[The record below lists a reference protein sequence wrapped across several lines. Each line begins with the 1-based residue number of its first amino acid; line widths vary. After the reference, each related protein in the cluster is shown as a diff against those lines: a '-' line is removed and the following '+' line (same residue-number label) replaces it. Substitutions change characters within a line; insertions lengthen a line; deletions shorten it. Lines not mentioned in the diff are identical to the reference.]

1 VALSIEDVT
10 SALSSVMDP
19 ELRAPITTLDMVG
32 DISVSD
38 SSLAVE
44 IRLTIVGCPAAD
56 TIERDVRQAL
66 SGVAGERSVELTVG
80 VMTTDQRTSLITRL
94 RNGKSPTNPFTPDS
108 LTRVIAVTSGKGGV
122 GKSSITV
129 NLAAAVSRQG
139 FSVGIIDADVFGF
152 SIPGLLGIPALQPT
166 RIDDMMLPPVAH
178 DIKVLSIGMFL
189 GSDQAVACG
198 DHCSIAPWSNFSPTP
213 TLATLTSSFS
223 ICPREPGTLPSRW
236 ANFFPHAEI
245 LVVTTPQPSA
255 SDVAWRSGDVARQTG
270 QTVLGVIENMSGVTL
285 ADGTTLDVFG
295 SGGGQAVAER
305 LKVPLL
311 GSLPLSQS
319 LREAGDRGVPLVIS
333 EPGNAVSNQLHDI
346 ASAIVQGGKS
356 KVGVNAPCLVWS
368 RDSETLPG
376 NKARHG
382 GAP

>member
-1 VALSIEDVT
+1 MALTIENVT
-10 SALSSVMDP
+10 SALSGVLDP
-19 ELRAPITTLDMVG
+19 ELRAPITQLDMVG
-32 DISVSD
+32 DISISD
-38 SSLAVE
+38 SALAVE

-56 TIERDVRQAL
+56 TIEADTRSAL
-66 SGVAGERSVELTVG
+66 ESVAGNRIVELSLG
-80 VMTTDQRTSLITRL
+80 VMTPEQRKNLIVGL
-94 RNGKSPTNPFTPDS
+94 RKGKAPTNPFTRDS

-122 GKSSITV
+122 GKSSVTV
-129 NLAAAVSRQG
+129 NLAAAVSQQG
-139 FSVGIIDADVFGF
+139 FRVGIIDADVFGF
-152 SIPGLLGIPALQPT
+152 SIPGLLGIPSLQPT
-166 RIDDMMLPPVAH
+166 QIDDMMLPPVAH

-189 GSDQAVACG
+189 GSEQAVAWRGPLLHRTLEQFLTDSYFG
-198 DHCSIAPWSNFSPTP
+198 DLDFLFLDLP
-213 TLATLTSSFS
+213 
-223 ICPREPGTLPSRW
+223 PGTGDIAISVGQLL
-236 ANFFPHAEI
+236 PHAEI

-285 ADGTTLDVFG
+285 ADGTRLDVFG

-356 KVGVNAPCLVWS
+356 KVGVKLPVSLV
-368 RDSETLPG
+368 
-376 NKARHG
+376 
-382 GAP
+382 

>member
-1 VALSIEDVT
+1 VALTIKNVT
-10 SALSSVMDP
+10 SALSGVLDP
-19 ELRAPITTLDMVG
+19 ELRAPITQLDMVG
-32 DISVSD
+32 DISISD
-38 SSLAVE
+38 SALAVE

-56 TIERDVRQAL
+56 TIEADTRSAL
-66 SGVAGERSVELTVG
+66 ESVAGNRTLELTLG
-80 VMTTDQRTSLITRL
+80 VMTPEQRKNLIERL
-94 RNGKSPTNPFTPDS
+94 RKGKAPTNPFTPDS

-122 GKSSITV
+122 GKSSVTV
-129 NLAAAVSRQG
+129 NLAAAVSQQG
-139 FSVGIIDADVFGF
+139 FRVGIIDADVFGF
-152 SIPGLLGIPALQPT
+152 SIPGLLGIPSLQPT

-189 GSDQAVACG
+189 GSDQAVAWRGPLLHRTLEQFLTDSYFG
-198 DHCSIAPWSNFSPTP
+198 DLDFLFLDLP
-213 TLATLTSSFS
+213 
-223 ICPREPGTLPSRW
+223 PGTGDIAISVGQLL
-236 ANFFPHAEI
+236 PHAEI

-319 LREAGDRGVPLVIS
+319 LREAGDSGVPLVIS

-356 KVGVNAPCLVWS
+356 KVGVKLPVSLV
-368 RDSETLPG
+368 
-376 NKARHG
+376 
-382 GAP
+382 